1 MTCLFLCLQNGEV
14 PPNRIPRP
22 SSAKGQ
28 RRRPS
33 GEGEGMLVC
42 ENRNLN
48 SKLGGLFSID
58 KVKEFYLKAFV
69 DT

>member
-1 MTCLFLCLQNGEV
+1 MTCPFLYLQNGEV

-42 ENRNLN
+42 EKAIVN
-48 SKLGGLFSID
+48 SQVVGSFSID
-58 KVKEFYLKAFV
+58 KV
-69 DT
+69 